1 MNEAALEGIFDMG
14 ALVEV
19 LKLLSHSNPMWDRA
33 MELIPMGSAAFCS
46 FTADVQGL
54 SSGSASAQRK
64 KIARQQGCLVVT
76 ATEYR
81 NYGMSEWEKFYQLF
95 SKLFIVMGLGKT
107 FNFPDGV

>member
-1 MNEAALEGIFDMG
+1 MG
-14 ALVEV
+14 ALVEA

-46 FTADVQGL
+46 FTPDFEGQPT
-54 SSGSASAQRK
+54 GSATASRK
-64 KIARQQGCLVVT
+64 RIAKLQGCLVVT